1 MRKVCLLTAA
11 VVFGTPC
18 ARAFDEMGSMP
29 MESVPEE
36 MRPGRSDPIDT
47 DAIVAAAMDMRARR
61 SKGIGQLMGTFVAE
75 CQPNIS
81 SWWGTGSFGSGI
93 SSAKTTKYVDSDD
106 GLGDSTYEVD
116 YTEYVGDTCDP
127 KVDTIL
133 AKYNL
138 QGIVK
143 FHGNNPNPGKSAAME
158 GAIQA
163 EWITTGSTW
172 IFPQSDSPY
181 LKTWVDTLNDQ
192 CKCGQGGWEIGVTK
206 TIKPKQCH
214 LKDGNDYNYLCYL
227 ANGTT
232 GWANYKWLDT
242 SPDEP
247 KTYIAG
253 PISFD
258 RVEGWSKPPT
268 SIPRYK
274 LPQGGVRDPN
284 DCNQLTWYSCGNGI
298 QEAAEYCNGCTSLE
312 CTGCLKNSTFWARCC
327 PCDYYWGSK
336 SKKWNWMAQLD
347 C

>member
-1 MRKVCLLTAA
+1 MLTYA
-11 VVFGTPC
+11 P
-18 ARAFDEMGSMP
+18 P
-29 MESVPEE
+29 
-36 MRPGRSDPIDT
+36 
-47 DAIVAAAMDMRARR
+47 
-61 SKGIGQLMGTFVAE
+61 Q
-75 CQPNIS
+75 
-81 SWWGTGSFGSGI
+81 
-93 SSAKTTKYVDSDD
+93 
-106 GLGDSTYEVD
+106 
-116 YTEYVGDTCDP
+116 YTRHR
-127 KVDTIL
+127 I
-133 AKYNL
+133 A
-138 QGIVK
+138 
-143 FHGNNPNPGKSAAME
+143 GKSAAME

-268 SIPRYK
+268 SIPRYD
-274 LPQGGVRDPN
+274 QACWRAGVPRTRSIP
-284 DCNQLTWYSCGNGI
+284 TV
-298 QEAAEYCNGCTSLE
+298 
-312 CTGCLKNSTFWARCC
+312 
-327 PCDYYWGSK
+327 
-336 SKKWNWMAQLD
+336 
-347 C
+347 